1 MGRVTVRDSEAL
13 HRALEGGQDRVS
25 VSLSRA
31 AAEMLAKVVDAEV
44 SGRRVVVSHG
54 LDEVSPAE
62 AGALLGMSRPQVR
75 RLMDRGALPFRMV
88 GSHHRIAV
96 ADVEEFLAA
105 ERPRRRAALERF
117 SALEDELG
125 LTE

>member
-1 MGRVTVRDSEAL
+1 VTTRDSQAL
-13 HRALEGGQDRVS
+13 RRALEGDGDEVS

-31 AAEMLAKVVDAEV
+31 AAEMAARVVDAEV
-44 SGRRVVVSHG
+44 SGRRVVISHG

-75 RLMDRGALPFRMV
+75 RLMDRNELPFRMV

-96 ADVEEFLAA
+96 ADVEAFLAA
-105 ERPRRRAALERF
+105 ERPRRRAALARF
-117 SALEDELG
+117 SALEDEFG